1 MRKIIVAAFALALAS
16 VLGAPSAASQET
28 TPPEG
33 EASGRIVCDQQY
45 TVWRVTATVKN
56 TGAEPFTVI
65 ESSLPGYLQ
74 GIEINPGESKT
85 QVVDLAYNRPIA
97 EFSATISSPAGRT
110 VKLVGPMEQEAL
122 GDCVAR
128 SFVIL
133 APPVLNKNTENT
145 AIEAIELP
153 RTGSATVKVAFL
165 GLGALVFGILLLSCS
180 KRLRT
185 SNATAPAP

>member
-65 ESSLPGYLQ
+65 DSSLPGYLQ

-133 APPVLNKNTENT
+133 APPVLNKNT